1 MNFSF
6 KTKAFSEPCILIES
20 FRTLNGGLARSY
32 VRLDNDKD
40 ERDAIRTHHGERFDL
55 ARRHVS
61 DCRKHILVAYSG
73 RFWPWEC
80 HLITYTMMERIQNQ
94 KEICVAIF

>member
-32 VRLDNDKD
+32 VRLDDGKD
-40 ERDAIRTHHGERFDL
+40 ERDAMRTHHGERFDL

-61 DCRKHILVAYSG
+61 DCRKHFWWLTVVGFGLGNAILQHI
-73 RFWPWEC
+73 R
-80 HLITYTMMERIQNQ
+80 
-94 KEICVAIF
+94 